1 MMVSHAG
8 RKQGFEA
15 ALVTNDVLSLSPQH
29 AFFEMLAVGLEGLL
43 ACGTLLVVKH

>member
-1 MMVSHAG
+1 MMVSHAS

-29 AFFEMLAVGLEGLL
+29 TFFEMLAVGLEGLL
-43 ACGTLLVVKH
+43 ASGTFLIVKH